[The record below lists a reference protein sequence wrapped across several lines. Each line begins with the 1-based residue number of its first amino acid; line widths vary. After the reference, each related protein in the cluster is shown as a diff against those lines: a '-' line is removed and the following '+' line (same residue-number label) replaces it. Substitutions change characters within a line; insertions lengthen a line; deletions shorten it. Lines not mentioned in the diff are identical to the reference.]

1 VTPLKLRRVAAIY
14 IFFCGIFFF
23 KKKCRS
29 SLATPKGQNLFIHG
43 GGLGT
48 PKTGIYPPLQFFFF
62 NKKSLKTKKKKWQLF
77 VAILMMPRIGDAK
90 IRQF

>member
-1 VTPLKLRRVAAIY
+1 LWY
-14 IFFCGIFFF
+14 FFL

-29 SLATPKGQNLFIHG
+29 SLATPKGQNLFIHE

-48 PKTGIYPPLQFFFF
+48 PKTGIYPPLQFYLFLI
-62 NKKSLKTKKKKWQLF
+62 KKASKQKKKRQLF